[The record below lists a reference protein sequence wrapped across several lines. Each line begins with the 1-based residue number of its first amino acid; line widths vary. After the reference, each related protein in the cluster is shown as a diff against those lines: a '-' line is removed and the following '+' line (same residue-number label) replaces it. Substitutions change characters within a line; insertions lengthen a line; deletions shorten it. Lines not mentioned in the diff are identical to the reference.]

1 MASMKP
7 SKFLIMLRN
16 NFHYRIGQKIAYG
29 RDLYY
34 DNDWAGYVTYD
45 RMTDQVKGFVIAYEA
60 NHLRTLCVLHD
71 QRIL

>member
-1 MASMKP
+1 MKS

-34 DNDWAGYVTYD
+34 DQDWVGYASYD
-45 RMTDQVKGFVIAYEA
+45 RMTDQVKGFVITSKA
-60 NHLRTLCVLHD
+60 NHLKTLCVLHN
-71 QRIL
+71 QRII